1 MKKKRRIWIFAVA
14 VAMTAVQGT
23 VFAEAQETG
32 SPVEAVKETISE
44 TTESEQIL
52 DTKALME
59 NLKDQ
64 INLSEEAKHISNEEL
79 RSLSGETEQMQRNRT
94 AELKPAWWEPTTW
107 RKRPAERRLK
117 KRRSKN
123 CAESKAKTK
132 TETTSSW
139 KTFR

>member
-64 INLSEEAKHISNEEL
+64 INLSEEAKHISNEDQ
-79 RSLSGETEQMQRNRT
+79 RETDIKKTRRKQVQKTVKKT
-94 AELKPAWWEPTTW
+94 AEGQTLLDVSQGSITI
-107 RKRPAERRLK
+107 
-117 KRRSKN
+117 
-123 CAESKAKTK
+123 
-132 TETTSSW
+132 TSAGA
-139 KTFR
+139 TGGGVQAVRHL

>member
-59 NLKDQ
+59 DVYKRQ
-64 INLSEEAKHISNEEL
+64 RCMHPEVPIL
-79 RSLSGETEQMQRNRT
+79 RGSVQEGSVQTQAVLT
-94 AELKPAWWEPTTW
+94 
-107 RKRPAERRLK
+107 
-117 KRRSKN
+117 
-123 CAESKAKTK
+123 
-132 TETTSSW
+132 
-139 KTFR
+139 

>member
-64 INLSEEAKHISNEEL
+64 INLSEEAKHISNED
-79 RSLSGETEQMQRNRT
+79 QR
-94 AELKPAWWEPTTW
+94 EIDI
-107 RKRPAERRLK
+107 K
-117 KRRSKN
+117 K
-123 CAESKAKTK
+123 TQ
-132 TETTSSW
+132 
-139 KTFR
+139 

>member
-64 INLSEEAKHISNEEL
+64 INLSEEAKHISNED
-79 RSLSGETEQMQRNRT
+79 QREIDIKKPSKKQVQKTAKKT
-94 AELKPAWWEPTTW
+94 AEGQTL
-107 RKRPAERRLK
+107 L
-117 KRRSKN
+117 
-123 CAESKAKTK
+123 
-132 TETTSSW
+132 
-139 KTFR
+139 

>member
-64 INLSEEAKHISNEEL
+64 INLSEEAKHISNED
-79 RSLSGETEQMQRNRT
+79 QREIDIKKKPSKKQVQKTAKKT
-94 AELKPAWWEPTTW
+94 AEGQTL
-107 RKRPAERRLK
+107 LDV
-117 KRRSKN
+117 SKGSIMIKSTG
-123 CAESKAKTK
+123 ATGGGGYKQ
-132 TETTSSW
+132 
-139 KTFR
+139 